1 MIDQIVFIDGKD
13 YEITDK
19 QDMHMVTTA
28 GCFVG
33 YITKDG
39 EYIGKSL
46 TDSTVVLLKEAIL

>member
-1 MIDQIVFIDGKD
+1 MIDQILFIDGKG

-19 QDMHMVTTA
+19 QDMHMVTVT

-46 TDSTVVLLKEAIL
+46 TESTILQLKEAIL

>member
-1 MIDQIVFIDGKD
+1 MIDQIIAIDGKD

-19 QDMHMVTTA
+19 IDMHMVTVV
-28 GCFVG
+28 GSFVG

-46 TDSTVVLLKEAIL
+46 